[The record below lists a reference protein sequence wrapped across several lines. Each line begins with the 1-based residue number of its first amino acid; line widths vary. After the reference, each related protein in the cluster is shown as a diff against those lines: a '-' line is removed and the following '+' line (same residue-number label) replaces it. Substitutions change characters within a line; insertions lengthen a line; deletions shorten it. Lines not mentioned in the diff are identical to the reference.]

1 MIIKTIIAIQP
12 TLVIWYKA
20 SCKKSETSTKCYQI
34 LGFDVLLDESLK
46 PWLLEINAS
55 PSLHADSPLDEKI
68 KTQVVKD
75 TLKLASIDL
84 DIQAKVRIKTVKILT
99 L

>member
-1 MIIKTIIAIQP
+1 LIIKTIIAIQP

-20 SCKKSETSTKCYQI
+20 SCKKETTITKCYQI
-34 LGFDVLLDESLK
+34 LGFDVLLDENLK

-55 PSLHADSPLDEKI
+55 PSLQADSPLDERI

-75 TLKLASIDL
+75 TLRLASLDL
-84 DIQAKVRIKTVKILT
+84 DIQTQVC
-99 L
+99 